1 MNSPAHPNT
10 QDSID
15 MRSVRPAHGHTNLIA
30 CQYGSEIVHY
40 LIMSDMQLAD
50 VLSEEGPQ
58 LRIFQMLKSARTD
71 LDLPDFSR
79 FDYVIQFGKRQVAG
93 E

>member
-1 MNSPAHPNT
+1 MNSPAHPTSYNA
-10 QDSID
+10 ID
-15 MRSVRPAHGHTNLIA
+15 MRSVRTSHGQTNLVA

-50 VLSEEGPQ
+50 VLAEEGAQ

-71 LDLPDFSR
+71 LDLTDFSR

-93 E
+93 A